1 MDSGFREINVT
12 RAWRV
17 YLATGFDFRERSGA
31 GLGSIGPQ
39 TLPSASPNL
48 ATLQLT
54 LLCRK
59 DEEDYFSR
67 NFVCI
72 YYNNKSPHGKFRL
85 FLFPFSSK
93 FPDLLNFTPFVLYI
107 PGYPVDEKK

>member
-39 TLPSASPNL
+39 TLPSV
-48 ATLQLT
+48 TLQLT

-59 DEEDYFSR
+59 DEEDHFSQ

-72 YYNNKSPHGKFRL
+72 L
-85 FLFPFSSK
+85 QQQIA
-93 FPDLLNFTPFVLYI
+93 TW
-107 PGYPVDEKK
+107 